1 MKAYLECIPCLTRQA
16 LKAVRLATCDD
27 NVHVS
32 VIRRILATVSTMDFE
47 KSPPE
52 MAQVVHRLIRDLS
65 GNTDPYR
72 ALKDRYN
79 RLALN
84 LYFGLKQR
92 IESAQRS
99 TETAVRLAIAGNI
112 IDFGAPIDENRLDLN
127 HCVLQAL
134 SAPLFGRVDGFIDAL
149 SAAES
154 ILYLG
159 DNAGEIVFDRLLIE
173 RLPREKITYVVKG
186 GPIINDATMSDAVS
200 TGMTDVVRVID
211 NGSDAPGTLL
221 SDCSE
226 RFQSEYAR
234 ADMIIAKGQAN
245 YETLSEAD
253 NRIFFLLRA
262 KCPVVAW
269 HMGCDVGSYVIQ
281 KPLYNKAALNGPIG
295 AGERSI

>member
-16 LKAVRLATCDD
+16 LEAVRLAACDETI
-27 NVHVS
+27 HVAA
-32 VIRRILATVSTMDFE
+32 IRRILSTLSTMDFQ

-52 MAQVVHRLIRDLS
+52 MAQLVHRLIRELS
-65 GNTDPYR
+65 GNPDPYG
-72 ALKDRYN
+72 ALKERYN

-84 LYFGLKQR
+84 LYSGLKKK
-92 IESAQRS
+92 IESAQRPI
-99 TETAVRLAIAGNI
+99 ETAVRLAIAGNI

-127 HCVLQAL
+127 HCVAQAL
-134 SAPLFGRVDGFIDAL
+134 SAPLFGSIDGFVDSL

-211 NGSDAPGTLL
+211 NGSDAPGTLV
-221 SDCSE
+221 SDCS
-226 RFQSEYAR
+226 RGFQDEYAQ
-234 ADMIIAKGQAN
+234 ADVIIAKGQGN
-245 YETLSEAD
+245 YETLSGAD

-269 HMGCDVGSYVIQ
+269 HLGCDVGSYVIQ
-281 KPLYNKAALNGPIG
+281 KFSVQQDAP
-295 AGERSI
+295 EW